1 VRSQVKIEK
10 KIHLGVMSTK
20 ITITLP
26 DEIYQR
32 AERFARLANR
42 DIASILADTLQLSIP
57 PVSTEV
63 NNLAPVSVLSDEQV
77 LALTDLKM
85 EPEQDTRL
93 SELLDCQQAGTLSED
108 ERPELQALMQIYQEG
123 LLRKATALSE
133 AIKRELIQ
141 Q

>member
-1 VRSQVKIEK
+1 
-10 KIHLGVMSTK
+10 MSTK

-63 NNLAPVSVLSDEQV
+63 NNLEPVSVLSDEQV
-77 LALTDLKM
+77 LALTDLQM
-85 EPEQDTRL
+85 EPEQDARL
-93 SELLDCQQAGTLSED
+93 SELLDRQQAGTLTED

-123 LLRKATALSE
+123 LLRKATALNE
-133 AIKRELIQ
+133 AVKRGLIKPLSQ
-141 Q
+141 